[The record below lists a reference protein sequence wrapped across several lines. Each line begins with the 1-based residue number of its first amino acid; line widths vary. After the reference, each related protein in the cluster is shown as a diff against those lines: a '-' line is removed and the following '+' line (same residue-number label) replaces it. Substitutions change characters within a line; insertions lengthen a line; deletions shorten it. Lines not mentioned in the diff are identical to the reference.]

1 MLKEEY
7 IEGADLIKSPLGLT
21 MVKATNWEVRSESGA
36 WGLNFSHAKNH
47 FQRIVEKIGHF
58 SRDICPTGS

>member
-21 MVKATNWEVRSESGA
+21 MVKATN
-36 WGLNFSHAKNH
+36 
-47 FQRIVEKIGHF
+47 
-58 SRDICPTGS
+58 